1 MYNVQHT
8 IEGKSMDILIV
19 EDEPV
24 VAKQLEATL
33 REEAYKTRIA
43 TTVKAARHAIDE
55 YDFHL
60 ILLDWNLPDGDGIT
74 LLRQWREAN
83 LAIPVLVLSANI
95 TVDDRVHALNSGA
108 DDYLCK
114 PHSSIELLARV
125 RALLRRDAP
134 VKSSRIRAGDVTLDT
149 ISREVAVAGK
159 TVKLSTAEFDLLTL
173 LMQHQ
178 DVVLTRFQLNEHIC
192 KEFDR
197 ISVSNLIDVHIRN
210 IRKKLEC
217 PELISAI
224 RGVGYTIK
232 SS

>member
-1 MYNVQHT
+1 
-8 IEGKSMDILIV
+8 MDILIV

-33 REEAYKTRIA
+33 GQEAYRTRVAA
-43 TTVKAARHAIDE
+43 TISDARQAVDE

-60 ILLDWNLPDGDGIT
+60 ILLDWNLPDGDGIV
-74 LLRQWREAN
+74 LLQRWRETG
-83 LAIPVLVLSANI
+83 LAVPILVLSANI

-114 PHSSIELLARV
+114 PYSSIELLART
-125 RALLRRDAP
+125 RALLRRDVP
-134 VKSSRIRAGDVTLDT
+134 VKSIKISAGDVTLDT
-149 ISREVAVAGK
+149 VSREVAVAGK
-159 TVKLSTAEFDLLTL
+159 TIKLSTAEFDLLTL

-178 DVVLTRFQLNEHIC
+178 NVVLTRFQLNEHIC

-210 IRKKLEC
+210 IRRKLER
-217 PELISAI
+217 PELIGAV
-224 RGVGYTIK
+224 RGVGYTIR